1 MFSFFG
7 IFFTILPST
16 APPRVGLPFEMRPKS
31 DNFAAPHS
39 SHVDRLASQS
49 RFKMLKLFR
58 IDSFGSFGLLDL
70 AEQQTFFEFN
80 TFNTI
85 CCDISAALGE
95 ILRLV
100 RLFDRDDRDDDLDER
115 RRLSMGTTG

>member
-1 MFSFFG
+1 
-7 IFFTILPST
+7 
-16 APPRVGLPFEMRPKS
+16 
-31 DNFAAPHS
+31 
-39 SHVDRLASQS
+39 
-49 RFKMLKLFR
+49 MLKLFK

-70 AEQQTFFEFN
+70 AEQQTFFEFS

-85 CCDISAALGE
+85 CCDISAAFGD

-100 RLFDRDDRDDDLDER
+100 RLFDRDDLDDDFDDR